1 MRSARRSPMVDG
13 SPPGAGRASRALGW
27 SFANTMVSRLG
38 TLAIGVV
45 LARVLGPSEFGVF
58 AIAMVALL
66 AILSFNELGVSLAI
80 VRWPTDPR
88 IIAPTVNTIAVATSA
103 MLTAAMVAAAPGI
116 SAALGDVRAAP
127 VVQVLAVSILINGM
141 VATPA
146 ALLQREFMSR
156 QRMLAD
162 QLNSWLGAGVS
173 LLLALNGWGAMS
185 LAGGRIVGSVAAAIV
200 FFRWSP
206 VPYRF
211 GWDPTLARQLFS
223 FGLPLAASS
232 VVVFASGYADQVVVG
247 ATLGAT
253 ALGYYALAFNL
264 ASWPVS
270 IFSQPLRQ
278 VAPAAFARLQHDPE
292 RMRRNFVSAAAV
304 LSGVALPA
312 CLAIAGAARPV
323 VGFVYGTAWLPAAA
337 ALAWLAAQA
346 ALRIWFELT
355 YDYLVIL
362 GRSRGLLLIQ
372 LGWFAV
378 GVPAM
383 LVGGHYAG
391 VAGVAAAQFLVALTV
406 VLGMYGWQLR
416 RSGMQLNALLRPL
429 AVPVGCGVGA
439 GAAAYGIA
447 QLGLLPLVASLIA
460 GLASFVVIGLLL
472 LHHRPEI
479 TRLRNAEVPA

>member
-1 MRSARRSPMVDG
+1 MADG
-13 SPPGAGRASRALGW
+13 APPLAGRASRALGW
-27 SFANTMVSRLG
+27 SFANTVVSRLG
-38 TLAIGVV
+38 TLAIGIA

-58 AIAMVALL
+58 AIAMVTLL

-80 VRWPTDPR
+80 VRWPDEPR
-88 IIAPTVNTIAVATSA
+88 GIAPTVNTIAVATSA
-103 MLTAAMVAAAPGI
+103 LLTGAMVVAAPWV
-116 SAALGDVRAAP
+116 STALGDVRATP
-127 VVQVLAVSILINGM
+127 VVQVLAVSILINGL

-146 ALLQREFMSR
+146 AMLQREFMSR
-156 QRMLAD
+156 QRMIAD

-173 LLLALNGWGAMS
+173 LALALAGWGAMS
-185 LAGGRIVGSVAAAIV
+185 LAAGRIVGSVAAAIV
-200 FFRWSP
+200 FYRWSP

-211 GWDPTLARQLFS
+211 GWDPAVARHLFS

-232 VVVFASGYADQVVVG
+232 IVVFGSGYADQVVVG
-247 ATLGAT
+247 TTLGAT

-292 RMRRNFVSAAAV
+292 RMRRNFASAAVV
-304 LSGVALPA
+304 LSAVALPA
-312 CLAIAGAARPV
+312 CLAIAGAAKPV
-323 VGFVYGTAWLPAAA
+323 VGFVYGSPWFPAAA

-372 LGWFAV
+372 VGWFAA

-383 LVGGHYAG
+383 LLGARVAG
-391 VAGVAAAQFLVALTV
+391 IGGVAAAQFLVALTV
-406 VLGMYGWQLR
+406 VVGLYGWQLR
-416 RSGMQLNALLRPL
+416 RSGMRLRPL
-429 AVPVGCGVGA
+429 LRGLWLPVLAGIGSGA
-439 GAAAYGIA
+439 IAYGIA
-447 QLGLLPLVASLIA
+447 QLGLGQFLASLLA
-460 GLASFVVIGLLL
+460 GLASCAVIGVLLL
-472 LHHRPEI
+472 RHRPELA
-479 TRLRNAEVPA
+479 RLRSAEESA

>member
-1 MRSARRSPMVDG
+1 MVDPT
-13 SPPGAGRASRALGW
+13 PPVAGRASRALGW

-38 TLAIGVV
+38 TLVV
-45 LARVLGPSEFGVF
+45 GIALARVLGPSEFGVF

-88 IIAPTVNTIAVATSA
+88 IIAPTVNTIAVGMSA
-103 MLTAAMVAAAPGI
+103 VLTAVMVAVAPAV
-116 SAALGDVRAAP
+116 STALGDVRAAP
-127 VVQVLAVSILINGM
+127 VVQVLAVSILINGL

-156 QRMLAD
+156 QRMVAD

-173 LLLALNGWGAMS
+173 LVLALLGWGAMS
-185 LAGGRIVGSVAAAIV
+185 LAAGRIVGSLAAAVV

-206 VPYRF
+206 APYRF
-211 GWDPTLARQLFS
+211 GWDRTVARQLFS

-264 ASWPVS
+264 SSWPVS
-270 IFSQPLRQ
+270 VFSQPLRQ

-312 CLAIAGAARPV
+312 CLAIAGAATPV
-323 VGFVYGTAWLPAAA
+323 VRFVYGSPWLPAAA
-337 ALAWLAAQA
+337 VLAWLAAQA

-355 YDYLVIL
+355 YDYLVVL
-362 GRSRGLLLIQ
+362 GRSRGLLAIQ
-372 LGWFAV
+372 LCWFAA

-383 LVGGHYAG
+383 LVGAHYAG

-406 VLGMYGWQLR
+406 VLGMYGWQLG
-416 RSGMQLNALLRPL
+416 RSGLRLRTLLRPL
-429 AVPVGCGVGA
+429 ALPVASGA
-439 GAAAYGIA
+439 VAGGLAYGIA
-447 QLGLLPLVASLIA
+447 QLGLGAFVASLLA
-460 GLASFVVIGLLL
+460 GLVSCLVIGLLL
-472 LHHRPEI
+472 LHHRPEL
-479 TRLRNAEVPA
+479 TRLRSVEVEA

>member
-1 MRSARRSPMVDG
+1 MAEGTPSPV
-13 SPPGAGRASRALGW
+13 GRASRALGW
-27 SFANTMVSRLG
+27 SFANTVASRLG

-45 LARVLGPSEFGVF
+45 LARVLGPSSFGVF

-80 VRWPTDPR
+80 VRWPEEPR
-88 IIAPTVNTIAVATSA
+88 GIAPTVNTIAVATSA
-103 MLTAAMVAAAPGI
+103 LLTAAMVAVAPWV

-146 ALLQREFMSR
+146 AMLQREFMSR
-156 QRMLAD
+156 QRMIAD

-173 LLLALNGWGAMS
+173 LVLALSGWGAMS
-185 LAGGRIVGSVAAAIV
+185 LAAGRIVGSVVAAIV
-200 FFRWSP
+200 IFRWSP

-211 GWDPTLARQLFS
+211 GWDPTVARHLFS

-232 VVVFASGYADQVVVG
+232 IVVFASGYADQVVVG

-253 ALGYYALAFNL
+253 ALGFYALAFNL

-278 VAPAAFARLQHDPE
+278 VAPAAFARLQHEPE
-292 RMRRNFVSAAAV
+292 RMRRNFSAAAV
-304 LSGVALPA
+304 VLSAVALPA

-372 LGWFAV
+372 VGWFVA

-383 LVGGHYAG
+383 LLGARLAG
-391 VAGVAAAQFLVALTV
+391 IAGVAAAQFLVAITV
-406 VLGMYGWQLR
+406 VLGLYGWQLR
-416 RSGMQLNALLRPL
+416 RSGMPL
-429 AVPVGCGVGA
+429 APLARGLALPILAGVAA
-439 GAAAYGIA
+439 GAIAYGIA
-447 QLGLLPLVASLIA
+447 QLGLGQFVASLLA
-460 GLASFVVIGLLL
+460 GLASCLVIAALLVR
-472 LHHRPEI
+472 HRPEL
-479 TRLRNAEVPA
+479 TRLRSAEAGA

>member
-1 MRSARRSPMVDG
+1 MADG
-13 SPPGAGRASRALGW
+13 APPLAGRASRALGW
-27 SFANTMVSRLG
+27 SFANTVVSRLG
-38 TLAIGVV
+38 TLAIGIA

-58 AIAMVALL
+58 AIAMVTLL

-80 VRWPTDPR
+80 VRWPDEPR
-88 IIAPTVNTIAVATSA
+88 GIAPTVNTIAVATSA
-103 MLTAAMVAAAPGI
+103 LLTGAMVVAAPWV
-116 SAALGDVRAAP
+116 STALGDVRATP
-127 VVQVLAVSILINGM
+127 VVQVLAVSILINGL

-146 ALLQREFMSR
+146 AMLQREFMSR
-156 QRMLAD
+156 QRMIAD

-173 LLLALNGWGAMS
+173 LALALAGWGAMS
-185 LAGGRIVGSVAAAIV
+185 LAAGRIVGSVAAAIV
-200 FFRWSP
+200 FYRWSP

-211 GWDPTLARQLFS
+211 GWDPAVARHLFS

-232 VVVFASGYADQVVVG
+232 IVVFGSGYADQVVVG
-247 ATLGAT
+247 TTLGAT

-292 RMRRNFVSAAAV
+292 RMRRNFASAAVV
-304 LSGVALPA
+304 LSAVALPA
-312 CLAIAGAARPV
+312 CLAIAGAAKPV
-323 VGFVYGTAWLPAAA
+323 VGFVYGSPWFPAAA

-372 LGWFAV
+372 VGWFAA

-383 LVGGHYAG
+383 LLGARVAG
-391 VAGVAAAQFLVALTV
+391 IGGVAAAQFLVALTV
-406 VLGMYGWQLR
+406 VVGLYGWQLQ
-416 RSGMQLNALLRPL
+416 RSGMRLWPLLRGLWLPVL
-429 AVPVGCGVGA
+429 AGIGSGA
-439 GAAAYGIA
+439 IAYGIA
-447 QLGLLPLVASLIA
+447 QLGLGQFLASLLA
-460 GLASFVVIGLLL
+460 GLASCAVIGVLLL
-472 LHHRPEI
+472 RHRPELA
-479 TRLRNAEVPA
+479 RLRSAEESA